1 MNRRAVLFTV
11 LIITCMT
18 AASEALREP
27 EVIFPE
33 IAAIATGALLAPRLV
48 WKVNK
53 KRIFGYI
60 MLCAVLGMAI
70 VLYCPFTLTI
80 QMMLA
85 FIVGEIIL
93 LRSDTSFAPM
103 ISAIVLP
110 VMLQTRTPL
119 YLVSAACFTGMI
131 LGLRTILEREG
142 IRPRKSFTDVPF
154 KMDASFIRRCLVG
167 CIVIFAALQTGL
179 RFMVAPPVL
188 VAFTEFTNPQ
198 ASARK
203 KPVKAVALIAL
214 CAFTGA
220 MLRYGITM
228 TMGLPL
234 TLAAFLGS
242 LLTIFW
248 ISRFEMFLPPAA
260 AIMLLSMLVPEVAV
274 PVFPFM
280 VSCGAALF
288 MVLSILF
295 FR

>member
-1 MNRRAVLFTV
+1 MNRRAVLFTA

-18 AASEALREP
+18 AASEGLREP

-142 IRPRKSFTDVPF
+142 IRPRESFTDVPL
-154 KMDASFIRRCLVG
+154 KMDTSFIRRCLVG

-198 ASARK
+198 AS
-203 KPVKAVALIAL
+203 

-242 LLTIFW
+242 LLTILW
-248 ISRFEMFLPPAA
+248 ISRFQMFLPPAA
-260 AIMLLSMLVPEVAV
+260 AIMLLSMLVPEATVQ
-274 PVFPFM
+274 VFPFM
-280 VSCGAALF
+280 VSGGAALF
-288 MVLSILF
+288 MALSFLF